1 MYSRPSERL
10 VIEQF
15 LCAGD
20 SERAFNTLRKLA
32 LHKVSRWAL
41 VGGLAVEFHCLRGG
55 HAPSIRH
62 LNDIDFV
69 APAFECIPETLAR
82 DFLFRHVH
90 PFDPPGKTIMQLVD
104 ADTSLR
110 VDVFRADAGIMS
122 RAISVD
128 GPSGP
133 LRVISVED
141 AVAHEARLLLDL
153 DASVPVPAK
162 HADDYLRLSELVKPS
177 SVETAWQDHRKPSHP
192 ATFWETNALLNRLIA
207 THRNLLISPE
217 YSKNTAEIC
226 PRCVRTPPFQLA
238 DPNVVLSLL
247 GYC

>member
-1 MYSRPSERL
+1 MVFNDSGMQR
-10 VIEQF
+10 F
-15 LCAGD
+15 LSIGD
-20 SERAFNTLRKLA
+20 STRAFNTLRKLA
-32 LHKVSRWAL
+32 LHEVSRWVL
-41 VGGLAVEFHCLRGG
+41 VGGLAVEFHGLRIG
-55 HAPSIRH
+55 HSHPIRH

-90 PFDPPGKTIMQLVD
+90 PFDPPGKTMMQLVD

-110 VDVFRADAGIMS
+110 VDVFRADGGIMS

-128 GPSGP
+128 VPSGP

-141 AVAHEARLLLDL
+141 VLAHEARLLLNL

-162 HADDYLRLSELVKPS
+162 HADDYQRLVGLVKS
-177 SVETAWQDHRKPSHP
+177 SDMETAWQDHRKPTHP
-192 ATFWETNALLNRLIA
+192 MTFWETNTLLKGLIA
-207 THRNLLISPE
+207 TRRNLLISTE
-217 YSKNTAEIC
+217 YSKDTAEIC
-226 PRCVRTPPFQLA
+226 PRCVQTPPFQLA